1 MFNKVSV
8 MRMLASMGLMA
19 QPTMPMAAEL
29 PRVSPRK
36 YNGNP
41 SKQHGHAHFKQN
53 RRKQLKDTAKRKA
66 KKRGQA

>member
-1 MFNKVSV
+1 MFNRVSI

-19 QPTMPMAAEL
+19 QPSIPMPTEL

-36 YNGNP
+36 YSGKMP
-41 SKQHGHAHFKQN
+41 KQHGQAHFKQN
-53 RRKQLKDTAKRKA
+53 RRKQLKASAKRKA